1 MRIKDKTLTKD
12 LRCIL
17 CVSVCLIITLISLL
31 IFSPLSEQYYVEGT
45 LRGTS
50 NEITIDSLVKVE
62 NYQLALDLTDTLIAN
77 KSKGLR
83 QFAYFDRY
91 LPERERYEISIQRA
105 EIYDLQWKRIEILLS
120 WNHDEELEKALKD
133 YSKIIGY
140 HQEEASTLLNQL
152 KNK

>member
-12 LRCIL
+12 LRRIL

-31 IFSPLSEQYYVEGT
+31 IFSPLAEQYYVEGT

-62 NYQLALDLTDTLIAN
+62 NYQLALDMTDTLIAN

-91 LPERERYEISIQRA
+91 SPERERYEISIQRA

-120 WNHDEELEKALKD
+120 WNHGDELYKALKD

-140 HQEEASTLLNQL
+140 HQEEANALLNQL